1 MDKQIEKQILEELRE
16 IRKEL
21 QSLKGIKVDNSD
33 SINIPKEK
41 YTGTTVSDLF
51 SKFYLRVNKGLVNTK
66 QEEFGKG
73 LYDFY
78 RNHRYLSTKQFDSLS
93 RLASDVAI

>member
-21 QSLKGIKVDNSD
+21 ELLRGIKVNNSD
-33 SINIPKEK
+33 ITNKPKEK
-41 YTGTTVSDLF
+41 YTGNIVTDLF
-51 SKFYLRVNKGLVNTK
+51 SKFYYRVEKGLINTK
-66 QEEFGKG
+66 QEDFGRG

-78 RNHRYLSTKQFDSLS
+78 NNQRYLSTKQFDSLS
-93 RLASDVAI
+93 RLVKDVAI

>member
-21 QSLKGIKVDNSD
+21 QSLKGIKLNNSE
-33 SINIPKEK
+33 SINKPKEK
-41 YTGTTVSDLF
+41 YTGSIVSDLF
-51 SKFYLRVNKGLVNTK
+51 SKFYYRVEKGLINTK
-66 QEEFGKG
+66 QEDFGRG

-78 RNHRYLSTKQFDSLS
+78 SNQRYLSTKQFDSLS
-93 RLASDVAI
+93 RLVKDVAI